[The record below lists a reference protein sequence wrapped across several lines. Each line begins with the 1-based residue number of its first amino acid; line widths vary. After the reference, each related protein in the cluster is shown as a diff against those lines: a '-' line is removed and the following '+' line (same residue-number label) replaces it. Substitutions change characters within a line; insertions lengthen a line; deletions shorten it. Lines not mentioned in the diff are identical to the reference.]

1 MTWDI
6 ESIIDDTEPAT
17 TSVTIC
23 IKGALRAEYDR
34 LETQLGTT
42 ASNSLAGDTT
52 NRAVAERMAEL
63 VEQMRAAE
71 RTFNLRAV
79 TPRRAWRNLT
89 AKRPLK
95 TPDLDDD
102 AYADLYHPWVC
113 SIVAASAIE
122 PAMTPEQAERLAD
135 KLSDGDWQKLAN
147 GAWSVNDDC
156 GESLSPSPPP
166 CCPGAPAGSRSSPRR
181 RPAPLATPWPG
192 TPNRHRIRARP
203 TRANS
208 PLGHHRRSAVDGRG
222 PQPPPRAPGRGTRG
236 VQRLPTAPRRL
247 HRRQDAGHLDGR
259 AGHLRGL
266 PHPAGRGRKRS
277 GKQTPPPRHPVHG
290 DPLELIGGDG
300 G

>member
-17 TSVTIC
+17 ASVTIC

-113 SIVAASAIE
+113 GIVAASAVD
-122 PAMTPEQAERLAD
+122 PVMTPEQAERLAD
-135 KLSDGDWQKLAN
+135 RLSDGDWQKLAN
-147 GAWSVNDDC
+147 GAWSVNDDSR
-156 GESLSPSPPP
+156 GIPFSVAASVL
-166 CCPGAPAGSRSSPRR
+166 SRSSGGKSKQPETSES
-181 RPAPLATPWPG
+181 PAHASLAG
-192 TPNRHRIRARP
+192 
-203 TRANS
+203 S
-208 PLGHHRRSAVDGRG
+208 PEPSPSTSTD
-222 PQPPPRAPGRGTRG
+222 
-236 VQRLPTAPRRL
+236 PTA
-247 HRRQDAGHLDGR
+247 
-259 AGHLRGL
+259 
-266 PHPAGRGRKRS
+266 S
-277 GKQTPPPRHPVHG
+277 
-290 DPLELIGGDG
+290 
-300 G
+300 